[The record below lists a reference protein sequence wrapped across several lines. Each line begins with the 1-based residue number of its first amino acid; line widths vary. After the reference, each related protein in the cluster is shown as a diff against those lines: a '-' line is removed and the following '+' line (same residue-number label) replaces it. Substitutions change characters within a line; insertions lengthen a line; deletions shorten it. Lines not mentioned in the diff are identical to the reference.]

1 MAFPGPTLLAQSV
14 VSEIF
19 TGALY
24 GLLGMAL
31 SLSWGLLHQ
40 INLAHFYAKLTCQ
53 DASLLAFMQAS
64 PLADLD
70 DDELHFERDTSLTRD
85 ERRATHRT

>member
-1 MAFPGPTLLAQSV
+1 MAFPGPTLLAQAV
-14 VSEIF
+14 VRGIC

-24 GLLGMAL
+24 GLLGLAL

-40 INLAHFYAKLTCQ
+40 INLAHFYAKLTGQ
-53 DASLLAFMQAS
+53 DASLPAFMQAS

-70 DDELHFERDTSLTRD
+70 DDELQFERDTSLTRD
-85 ERRATHRT
+85 ERRAAHRT